1 MLTVIEKPRQG
12 AFKSL
17 SVIYSN
23 PVSTQEKDSGESAVI
38 TSEKLGIQYLHHPM
52 RPRNPFSN

>member
-12 AFKSL
+12 AFNSL
-17 SVIYSN
+17 SVIYKN